1 MIQRI
6 CKKLTKHRWVRLWAY
21 SEGLEPTEYHYKC
34 LVCRGAFWSYDA
46 PTRQKDIKRLEAWR
60 SEPDSYKNNS
70 PTKPSEWY

>member
-1 MIQRI
+1 MAEQ
-6 CKKLTKHRWVRLWAY
+6 K
-21 SEGLEPTEYHYKC
+21 
-34 LVCRGAFWSYDA
+34 AFWSYDA